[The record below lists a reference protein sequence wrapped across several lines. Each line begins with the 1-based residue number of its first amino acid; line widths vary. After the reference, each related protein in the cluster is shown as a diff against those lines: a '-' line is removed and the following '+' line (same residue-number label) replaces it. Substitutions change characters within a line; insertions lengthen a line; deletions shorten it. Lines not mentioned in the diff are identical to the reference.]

1 MDPSSIPGIL
11 KGVPDVPDLTSTLP
25 LPPSFS
31 IFNYFNNLPFSLKVF
46 ACCCVMLIIHYAY
59 NYIKHTFF
67 SKKVSFEEDPE
78 LLNEVDNIS
87 VDDDMDNM
95 DDEDIAEME
104 SELTNTL
111 NAE

>member
-1 MDPSSIPGIL
+1 MDPSSIPGVF
-11 KGVPDVPDLTSTLP
+11 KGVPDLPDLTSTPP

-46 ACCCVMLIIHYAY
+46 ACCCIMLIIHYAY

-67 SKKVSFEEDPE
+67 SKKVSFDEDPE
-78 LLNEVDNIS
+78 LLDEVDNIS

-95 DDEDIAEME
+95 NDEDIAQME